1 MMVVTCV
8 DISGLEICYDEGN
21 AKCCFFYFILYDSLS
36 VSCKNGE
43 KKNIFKNNR
52 SLFRNR
58 VSGLTFA
65 MR

>member
-8 DISGLEICYDEGN
+8 DISGLEICYDKGN

-43 KKNIFKNNR
+43 KKTYLKITEAYLETE
-52 SLFRNR
+52 SA
-58 VSGLTFA
+58 G
-65 MR
+65 